1 MPDMKWGEVLSRYD
15 LFLAGAAVD
24 IYIAVASFVLTV
36 LIGLGLASMSRGNK
50 FSKTVSYIIVQIV
63 RGAPLYVLLLWVYF
77 GVSQLAGINIP
88 AVAAAIIALGLAT
101 SGVTAEV
108 FRSSFLA
115 LDKGQAL
122 AAKSFGM
129 TRWQAYA
136 SVLFPQA
143 IRIALPQLGNVFV
156 MQLKGATYAAVI
168 GVTEAVFVAQDI
180 STGLFLPFEAY
191 GALAV
196 VLILMAFAA
205 SFAFNL
211 TERRL
216 RIK

>member
-1 MPDMKWGEVLSRYD
+1 MPDFDWEAILSRYD

-24 IYIAVASFVLTV
+24 IYIALASFALTV
-36 LIGLGLASMSRGNK
+36 ALGLGLASMSRGNGL
-50 FSKTVSYIIVQIV
+50 FRGISYVLVQLI

-77 GVSQLAGINIP
+77 GVSQLIGINIP
-88 AVAAAIIALGLAT
+88 PVAAVILALGIAT

-129 TRWQAYA
+129 TRWQAYTA
-136 SVLFPQA
+136 VLFPQA

-156 MQLKGATYAAVI
+156 MQLKGATYAAII
-168 GVTEAVFVAQDI
+168 GVAEAVFVAQEM
-180 STGLFLPFEAY
+180 STSLFLPFEAY
-191 GALAV
+191 AALAI
-196 VLILMAFAA
+196 VLILMAFTA
-205 SFAFNL
+205 SFAFNF

>member
-1 MPDMKWGEVLSRYD
+1 MPDMNWGAVLSRYD

-24 IYIAVASFVLTV
+24 IYIALASFALTV
-36 LIGLGLASMSRGNK
+36 VIGLCLASMSRGNG
-50 FSKTVSYIIVQIV
+50 FSRTVSYILVQII

-77 GVSQLAGINIP
+77 GVSQVIGINIP
-88 AVAAAIIALGLAT
+88 PIAAVIIALGIAT

-122 AAKSFGM
+122 AAKSLGM
-129 TRWQAYA
+129 TRWQAYT

-168 GVTEAVFVAQDI
+168 GVAEAVFVAQEI
-180 STGLFLPFEAY
+180 STSLFLPFEAY
-191 GALAV
+191 GALAI
-196 VLILMAFAA
+196 VLVLMAFAA

-216 RIK
+216 KIK

>member
-1 MPDMKWGEVLSRYD
+1 MPDLKWGEVLSRYD

-36 LIGLGLASMSRGNK
+36 LIGLSLASMSRGNK
-50 FSKTVSYIIVQIV
+50 FSKTVSYIVVQIV

-77 GVSQLAGINIP
+77 GVSQLAGVNIP

-129 TRWQAYA
+129 TRWQSYSA
-136 SVLFPQA
+136 VLFPQA

-168 GVTEAVFVAQDI
+168 GVAEAVFVAQDI

-196 VLILMAFAA
+196 ILIAMAFAA
-205 SFAFNL
+205 SFLFTL